1 MIPDLLL
8 EPVVRAALFEDLGPM
23 GDATCAAV
31 IPAHLTY
38 DARLVARQPGRVSG
52 LALAAMAFR
61 LVDPALA
68 ITAEVRD
75 GDAVAAGEVLMRVA
89 GPAAS
94 ILMGERVA
102 LNFAGR
108 LSGIA
113 TLTAA
118 FVAETAGT
126 RTRITCT
133 RKTTP
138 GLRAVEKAA
147 VGHGGGARHRFGL
160 SDAIL
165 IKDNHIAAAG
175 GVRPVLAA
183 ATAARSHMMRVEIEV
198 DRLDQLAEV
207 LAIGGADVVLL
218 DNMATADLARAVA
231 LAGGRVVLEASGNM
245 TLGRIAEVAATGV
258 DYISVGAL
266 THSAPVLD
274 LGLDF

>member
-1 MIPDLLL
+1 MLPDLLL
-8 EPVVRAALFEDLGPM
+8 EPLVRAALIEDLGPM
-23 GDATCAAV
+23 GDATCRAV
-31 IPAHLTY
+31 IPPGLTY
-38 DARLVARQPGRVSG
+38 AAQLNARAAGVASG
-52 LALAAMAFR
+52 LRIAAMAFR
-61 LVDPALA
+61 LVDPALR
-68 ITAEVRD
+68 IEPLRTD
-75 GDAVAAGEVLMRVA
+75 GQPFAAGDPLLRISGSA
-89 GPAAS
+89 SS
-94 ILMGERVA
+94 ILMAERVA

-108 LSGIA
+108 LTGIA

-118 FVAETAGT
+118 FVAQTA
-126 RTRITCT
+126 RHKARITCT

-138 GLRAVEKAA
+138 GLRAVEKEA
-147 VGHGGGARHRFGL
+147 VRHGGGANHRYGL

-175 GVRPVLAA
+175 GVRAVLAA
-183 ATAARSHMMRVEIEV
+183 AMAARSHMMRIEIEV

-218 DNMATADLARAVA
+218 DNMTTPQLAEAVA
-231 LAGGRVVLEASGNM
+231 LAAGRVVLEASGNM
-245 TLGRIAEVAATGV
+245 ALPRIAEVAATGV

>member
-1 MIPDLLL
+1 M
-8 EPVVRAALFEDLGPM
+8 
-23 GDATCAAV
+23 
-31 IPAHLTY
+31 
-38 DARLVARQPGRVSG
+38 
-52 LALAAMAFR
+52 
-61 LVDPALA
+61 
-68 ITAEVRD
+68 
-75 GDAVAAGEVLMRVA
+75 
-89 GPAAS
+89 
-94 ILMGERVA
+94 
-102 LNFAGR
+102 
-108 LSGIA
+108 
-113 TLTAA
+113 
-118 FVAETAGT
+118 
-126 RTRITCT
+126 
-133 RKTTP
+133 
-138 GLRAVEKAA
+138 EKAA

-274 LGLDF
+274 LALDF